1 MPTFKCQSCDKTF
14 FFKSRFFK
22 HLSSISHIRFSKGT
36 QVPLGTLL
44 YTNGQSILY
53 KIDYRVQDYYIT
65 KPIKHCL
72 IK

>member
-44 YTNGQSILY
+44 PTNGQSILY
-53 KIDYRVQDYYIT
+53 KIDYIGNRTIILQNQLNIV
-65 KPIKHCL
+65 
-72 IK
+72 